1 MIREELIQRPKE
13 GKELDLNEEVNRK
26 SGILKP
32 SEQKKESWPKMKLEE
47 FAEVGRLGKYCH

>member
-26 SGILKP
+26 SGILKH
-32 SEQKKESWPKMKLEE
+32 SEQKKESWPKMKLER
-47 FAEVGRLGKYCH
+47 FA